1 MSTESAEIRPLRN
14 PDKVGRP
21 LAPWT
26 YLNAEVFDLEYAA
39 FFLRRWQFIGHVSE
53 LPQPGDFITADVGRD
68 NVVVLRGKDGVLR
81 AFLNVCRHRASRVFA
96 GKGHC
101 RGVVRCPYHG
111 WTYRLDGSL
120 MAIPREENFAAF
132 DRSAYGLLGIE
143 LENFHGL
150 LFVRVEGEGPGV
162 AEQFGHT
169 GEYFAMF
176 DVANYVPLVD
186 DTFQI
191 WEANWKVA
199 WDNYLENYHIPIGHP
214 GLHRLIER
222 TGEGEELTSG
232 LSYGTFRIRDK
243 RSGVDVERRYQEL
256 FPASFARI
264 PAALHGKWVQF
275 GLSGNLGLDLYPEML
290 DIFQLIPLGHDRTLV
305 RAAFYGHPDATPA
318 EQELRRLNLEIN
330 NAVNDEDRDL
340 CLRVQQGLRTRGY
353 RPGPL
358 SVQESGLFRFHELVR
373 TLVPV
378 TALADAPPL
387 GQVATENA
395 RLLS

>member
-1 MSTESAEIRPLRN
+1 MSTESADIRPLRN
-14 PDKVGRP
+14 SRRVGRP

-26 YLNAEVFDLEYAA
+26 YLNPEVFDLEYDA
-39 FFLRRWQFIGHVSE
+39 FFLRRWQFIGHLNEV
-53 LPQPGDFITADVGRD
+53 PAPGDFVTADIGRD
-68 NVVVLRGKDGVLR
+68 NVVVLRGKDGGLR
-81 AFLNVCRHRASRVFA
+81 AFLNVCRHRASRIFE

-111 WTYRLDGSL
+111 WTYRLDGTL

-132 DRSAYGLLGIE
+132 DRSAYGLHEID
-143 LENFHGL
+143 LEVFHGL
-150 LFVRVEGEGPGV
+150 LFVRVEGDGPGV
-162 AEQFGHT
+162 AEQFAHT
-169 GEYFAMF
+169 GDLFKMY
-176 DVANYVPLVD
+176 DVGSYVPFAEE
-186 DTFQI
+186 TFQV

-214 GLHRLIER
+214 GLNRLVES

-232 LSYGTFRIRDK
+232 LSYGVFRVRDK
-243 RSGVDVERRYQEL
+243 RSGVEIERRYQEL
-256 FPASFARI
+256 FPESFARI
-264 PAALHGKWVQF
+264 PESLHGKWVQF
-275 GLSGNLGLDLYPEML
+275 GLSGNLGIDLYPEML

-305 RAAFYGHPDATPA
+305 RAAFYGHPEPTST

-330 NAVNDEDRDL
+330 NAVNDEDRSL
-340 CLRVQQGLRTRGY
+340 CLRVQQGLRTTGY

-358 SVQESGLFRFHELVR
+358 SSQESALFRFHELVR

-378 TALADAPPL
+378 VRLDEAPPR
-387 GQVATENA
+387 GQVVAENL